1 VLVVSAETK
10 FIDNDEWNYPQVV
23 TFVVLALLAQA
34 AFGGALL
41 QTGLV
46 PTWAGWATLIWNFGY
61 LLIIVMVHPR
71 EVYYPAIHYVAPL
84 IIGLALLAGGWG

>member
-1 VLVVSAETK
+1 
-10 FIDNDEWNYPQVV
+10 VV

-46 PTWAGWATLIWNFGY
+46 AAWAGWATLIWNLGY
-61 LLIIVMVHPR
+61 LLIILIVRPR
-71 EVYYPAIHYVAPL
+71 EVYYPAIHCVAPL
-84 IIGLALLAGGWG
+84 IIGITLLAAGWV